1 MEGFKVFNELDKVVF
16 NKKDK
21 KLLIRAMINYPVTLD
36 IILDMVKSGLEACI
50 IYEICTRWHIEGMN
64 INLGW
69 KGLKMVLP
77 IVK

>member
-1 MEGFKVFNELDKVVF
+1 MFNELDKIVS

-36 IILDMVKSGLEACI
+36 IILDMVSSGLEAYI
-50 IYEICTRWHIEGMN
+50 IYEMCTRWYIEGIN
-64 INLGW
+64 ISVAWRNL
-69 KGLKMVLP
+69 KIVLP